1 MTSPTL
7 WWTSS
12 SAACHEICSNC
23 PEPFTPPRRSGCSR
37 RCGPCT
43 KAVISRAT
51 LEQIT
56 PSVNGIASE
65 PRTFVMRPPSTVT
78 VRLQVSGQ
86 SKVQTLGCSSRDI
99 GGSVPKRDDRL
110 SMCLDLAATT
120 SSSGGVSLPLNRDA
134 AAPYADGEN
143 ASRLGRHVECL
154 RFRRGNEDRFL
165 PGGERPV
172 LVRSGDLR
180 GDVRRWAR
188 SAEKQQS
195 MPKGKFRRCRP
206 DL

>member
-1 MTSPTL
+1 
-7 WWTSS
+7 
-12 SAACHEICSNC
+12 
-23 PEPFTPPRRSGCSR
+23 
-37 RCGPCT
+37 
-43 KAVISRAT
+43 
-51 LEQIT
+51 
-56 PSVNGIASE
+56 
-65 PRTFVMRPPSTVT
+65 
-78 VRLQVSGQ
+78 
-86 SKVQTLGCSSRDI
+86 
-99 GGSVPKRDDRL
+99 
-110 SMCLDLAATT
+110 MCLAATT

-195 MPKGKFRRCRP
+195 MPKGEIPPLSARFVEP
-206 DL
+206 FSLMGELSGPS